1 LNLIKNIFQPITI
14 LGLKKHKCREAD
26 YKAGKKRLKVSKEKT
41 QRQAR
46 NDSKANKKRL
56 KHM

>member
-1 LNLIKNIFQPITI
+1 MTRRLNGRQEKTKWQAR
-14 LGLKKHKCREAD
+14 KD
-26 YKAGKKRLKVSKEKT
+26 YKAGKKRLKVSQEKT